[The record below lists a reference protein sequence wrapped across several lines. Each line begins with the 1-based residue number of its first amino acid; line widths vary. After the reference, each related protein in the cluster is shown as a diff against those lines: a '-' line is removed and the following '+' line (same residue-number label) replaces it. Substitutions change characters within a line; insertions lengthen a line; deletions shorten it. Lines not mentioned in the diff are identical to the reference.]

1 MTKAGSAHRF
11 PRSYWVYSLALLG
24 LLLGLCLAIGLSAQS
39 ASRTIETYLV
49 DVAGRGLTHSAT
61 ALAESLNRALFEH
74 SLQSQ
79 TIAQSPLLRGATPQ
93 EVATYLRGLKRIW
106 PDYMSLE
113 VIDAD
118 GLIIAATDSSQVGR
132 NADQHAWYKTWLAGG
147 RMDLRGRDVFE
158 YASRLMLFPSPII
171 GDEGKFLGTVVLQ
184 VSLQS
189 IELIL
194 DGVRRSTG
202 SRPVTARLEY
212 VLLANNGDHNNGL
225 VLYDSAQ
232 HERVGERRAQAQVDG
247 TMLSA
252 FVKPG
257 YREELHP
264 EWKLPVVTG
273 YAPVNR
279 YGQVPGWQWAVLIQ
293 MDREAILTPFH
304 RLVATM
310 MIWGAMGLLIFLA
323 ALLWIIG
330 RLQAA
335 SETPLVAAEVTPVV
349 SAGARRPL
357 RPAGHNT
364 GQRVFVRKAEP
375 LPTEPLQSSLDS
387 AAFDPGRW
395 EELRR
400 WVRVAEVNRVCLFKN
415 HREDGE
421 LWASRRYE
429 WIGLGEVA
437 RTEWSQ
443 WFSWSLRAKGFSRW
457 EHTLA
462 QGQAISGAVA
472 AFPPAEATAL
482 MSCGI
487 HTVFVV
493 PLCIHGEWW
502 GFVEFDHCFT
512 ERVWSEPEQ
521 QGLRMM
527 VDLLQ
532 TVIQQTSGEAD
543 LQRLLAVIDTVLES
557 TADGILI
564 VDGEG
569 NLVNFNQRLVSMWS
583 MPDAVTESRLTEEIM
598 GWMMRQLKIPDVL
611 LKTMSELGGE
621 PEAESYD
628 ILELQD
634 GRMVERLSKPRKE
647 GERYD
652 GRIWIFRESIALR
665 LSTLSVHSSQ

>member
-1 MTKAGSAHRF
+1 VTKVSSAHRF
-11 PRSYWVYSLALLG
+11 PWSYWVYSLGLLS

-39 ASRTIETYLV
+39 ASRTVETYLV
-49 DVAGRGLTHSAT
+49 DVAGRGLTQSAT

-79 TIAQSPLLRGATPQ
+79 TIAQSPLLRGVDPDAL
-93 EVATYLRGLKRIW
+93 AMYLRGLKGTW

-113 VIDAD
+113 VIDAA

-147 RMDLRGRDVFE
+147 RMDFRGRDVFE
-158 YASRLMLFPSPII
+158 HAGRLMLFPSPII
-171 GDEGKFLGTVVLQ
+171 GDEGKFLGAVVLQ

-194 DGVRRSTG
+194 DGVRRSMG
-202 SRPVTARLEY
+202 SRPSTARLEY
-212 VLLANNGDHNNGL
+212 VLLANNGDRHDGL

-232 HERVGERRAQAQVDG
+232 HERVGERRAKVDG

-252 FVKPG
+252 LVKPS

-264 EWKLPVVTG
+264 ERKLPVVTG

-279 YGQVPGWQWAVLIQ
+279 YGQVPGWQWTVLIR

-310 MIWGAMGLLIFLA
+310 MIWSVMGLLIFLA
-323 ALLWIIG
+323 VLLWIIG
-330 RLQAA
+330 RLRAA
-335 SETPLVAAEVTPVV
+335 SETPRLVTAEVIPVA
-349 SAGARRPL
+349 SAEVRRPL
-357 RPAGHNT
+357 RPAVQDT
-364 GQRVFVRKAEP
+364 GQRGSVRKTES
-375 LPTEPLQSSLDS
+375 LPTEPLQSSLDT

-400 WVRVAEVNRVCLFKN
+400 WVRAAEVNRVCLFKN
-415 HREDGE
+415 HREDGD

-462 QGQAISGAVA
+462 QGQAITGAVA

-493 PLCIHGEWW
+493 PLCIRGEWW

-521 QGLRMM
+521 QGLRTM

-532 TVIQQTSGEAD
+532 TVIQQTAGEAD

-557 TADGILI
+557 TADGILV

-611 LKTMSELGGE
+611 LRTMSELGGE

>member
-11 PRSYWVYSLALLG
+11 PRSYWVYSLGLLG
-24 LLLGLCLAIGLSAQS
+24 LLLGLCLVIGLSAQS

-49 DVAGRGLTHSAT
+49 DVAGRGLTQSAA

-79 TIAQSPLLRGATPQ
+79 TMAQSPLLREGDPDAL
-93 EVATYLRGLKRIW
+93 AAYLRGLKGTW
-106 PDYMSLE
+106 PDYMSLD

-118 GLIIAATDSSQVGR
+118 GLIIAATDASQVGR
-132 NADQHAWYKTWLAGG
+132 NADQYAWYKAWSAGG
-147 RMDLRGRDVFE
+147 RMGFRGRDVFE
-158 YASRLMLFPSPII
+158 HAGRLMLFPSPIV
-171 GDEGKFLGTVVLQ
+171 GDEGKFLGVVVLQ

-202 SRPVTARLEY
+202 SRPSTARLEY
-212 VLLANNGDHNNGL
+212 VLLANSGDRHDGL

-232 HERVGERRAQAQVDG
+232 HERVGERPAQVDE

-257 YREELHP
+257 YREEQHP
-264 EWKLPVVTG
+264 QWKLPVVTG

-279 YGQVPGWQWAVLIQ
+279 YGQVPGWQWTVLIR

-304 RLVATM
+304 RLMATM

-323 ALLWIIG
+323 VLLWIIG
-330 RLQAA
+330 RLRAA
-335 SETPLVAAEVTPVV
+335 SEAPRLVTAEVTPAA
-349 SAGARRPL
+349 SAEVRRPP
-357 RPAGHNT
+357 RSAVQDT
-364 GQRVFVRKAEP
+364 RQRVSVRKAEP
-375 LPTEPLQSSLDS
+375 SPTEPLPSSLDT

-415 HREDGE
+415 HREDGQ

-462 QGQAISGAVA
+462 QGQVVSGAVA
-472 AFPPAEATAL
+472 MFPPAEAAAL

-487 HTVFVV
+487 HTVFVA
-493 PLCIHGEWW
+493 PLLVHGEWW

-512 ERVWSEPEQ
+512 DRVWSEPELR
-521 QGLRMM
+521 GLRAM
-527 VDLLQ
+527 VDLLH
-532 TVIQQTSGEAD
+532 TVLQQTAGEEQ
-543 LQRLLAVIDTVLES
+543 LQSLLATIDTVLES
-557 TADGILI
+557 TADGILV
-564 VDGEG
+564 VDGHG
-569 NLVNFNQRLVSMWS
+569 NLVTFNQRLVSMWN
-583 MPDAVTESRLTEEIM
+583 MPDAVTESRLTEEMM
-598 GWMMRQLKIPDVL
+598 GWMMRQLKVPDVL
-611 LKTMSELGGE
+611 LRTMSELGSE
-621 PEAESYD
+621 PEADSYD

-634 GRMVERLSKPRKE
+634 GRMVERLSKPRRD
-647 GERYD
+647 GDRCD
-652 GRIWIFRESIALR
+652 GRIWIFRESIALKP
-665 LSTLSVHSSQ
+665 STLSVHSSQ

>member
-1 MTKAGSAHRF
+1 
-11 PRSYWVYSLALLG
+11 
-24 LLLGLCLAIGLSAQS
+24 
-39 ASRTIETYLV
+39 
-49 DVAGRGLTHSAT
+49 
-61 ALAESLNRALFEH
+61 
-74 SLQSQ
+74 
-79 TIAQSPLLRGATPQ
+79 
-93 EVATYLRGLKRIW
+93 
-106 PDYMSLE
+106 MSLE
-113 VIDAD
+113 VIDAA

-147 RMDLRGRDVFE
+147 RMDFRGRDVFE
-158 YASRLMLFPSPII
+158 HAGRLMLFPSPII
-171 GDEGKFLGTVVLQ
+171 GDEGKFLGAVVLQ

-194 DGVRRSTG
+194 DGVRRSMG
-202 SRPVTARLEY
+202 SRPSIPRLEY
-212 VLLANNGDHNNGL
+212 VLLANNGDRHDGL

-232 HERVGERRAQAQVDG
+232 HEHIGERRAQVDG

-252 FVKPG
+252 LVKPG

-264 EWKLPVVTG
+264 ERKLPVVTG

-279 YGQVPGWQWAVLIQ
+279 YGQVPGWQWTVLIR

-310 MIWGAMGLLIFLA
+310 MIWGVMGLLIFLA
-323 ALLWIIG
+323 VLLWIIG
-330 RLQAA
+330 RLRAA
-335 SETPLVAAEVTPVV
+335 SETPRLVTAEVIPVA
-349 SAGARRPL
+349 SAEVRRPL
-357 RPAGHNT
+357 RPAVQDT
-364 GQRVFVRKAEP
+364 GQRGSVRKTES
-375 LPTEPLQSSLDS
+375 LPTEPLQSSLDT

-462 QGQAISGAVA
+462 QGQAITGAVA

-493 PLCIHGEWW
+493 PLCIRGEWW

-521 QGLRMM
+521 QGLRTM

-532 TVIQQTSGEAD
+532 TVIQQTAGEAD

-557 TADGILI
+557 TADGILV

>member
-1 MTKAGSAHRF
+1 
-11 PRSYWVYSLALLG
+11 
-24 LLLGLCLAIGLSAQS
+24 
-39 ASRTIETYLV
+39 
-49 DVAGRGLTHSAT
+49 
-61 ALAESLNRALFEH
+61 
-74 SLQSQ
+74 
-79 TIAQSPLLRGATPQ
+79 
-93 EVATYLRGLKRIW
+93 
-106 PDYMSLE
+106 MSLE
-113 VIDAD
+113 VIDAA

-147 RMDLRGRDVFE
+147 RMDFRGRDVFE
-158 YASRLMLFPSPII
+158 HAGRLMLFPSPII
-171 GDEGKFLGTVVLQ
+171 GDEGKFLGAVVLQ

-194 DGVRRSTG
+194 DGVRRSMG
-202 SRPVTARLEY
+202 SRPSTARLEY
-212 VLLANNGDHNNGL
+212 VLLANNGDRHDGL

-232 HERVGERRAQAQVDG
+232 HERVGERRAKVDG

-252 FVKPG
+252 LVKPS

-264 EWKLPVVTG
+264 ERKLPVVTG

-279 YGQVPGWQWAVLIQ
+279 YGQVPGWQWTVLIR

-310 MIWGAMGLLIFLA
+310 MIWSVMGLLIFLA
-323 ALLWIIG
+323 VLLWIIG
-330 RLQAA
+330 RLRAA
-335 SETPLVAAEVTPVV
+335 SETPRLVTAEVIPVA
-349 SAGARRPL
+349 SAEVRRPL
-357 RPAGHNT
+357 RPSVQDT
-364 GQRVFVRKAEP
+364 GQRGSVRKTES
-375 LPTEPLQSSLDS
+375 LPTEPLQSSLDT
-387 AAFDPGRW
+387 AAFDPGHW

-400 WVRVAEVNRVCLFKN
+400 WVRAAEVNRVCLFKN
-415 HREDGE
+415 HREDGD

-462 QGQAISGAVA
+462 QGQAITGAVA

-493 PLCIHGEWW
+493 PLCIRGEWW

-521 QGLRMM
+521 QGLRTM

-532 TVIQQTSGEAD
+532 TVIQQTAGEAD

-557 TADGILI
+557 TADGILV

-611 LKTMSELGGE
+611 LRTMSELGGE

>member
-1 MTKAGSAHRF
+1 VTKVSSAHRF
-11 PRSYWVYSLALLG
+11 PWSYWVCSLGLLS

-39 ASRTIETYLV
+39 ASRTVETYLV
-49 DVAGRGLTHSAT
+49 DVAGRGLTQSAT

-79 TIAQSPLLRGATPQ
+79 TIAQSPLLRGVDPDAL
-93 EVATYLRGLKRIW
+93 AMYLRGLKGTW

-113 VIDAD
+113 VIDAA

-147 RMDLRGRDVFE
+147 RMDFRGRDVFE
-158 YASRLMLFPSPII
+158 HAGRLMLFPSPII
-171 GDEGKFLGTVVLQ
+171 GDEGKFLGAVVLQ

-194 DGVRRSTG
+194 DGVRRSMG
-202 SRPVTARLEY
+202 SRPSIPRLEY
-212 VLLANNGDHNNGL
+212 VLLANNGDRHDGL

-232 HERVGERRAQAQVDG
+232 HERIGERRAQVDG

-252 FVKPG
+252 LVKPG

-264 EWKLPVVTG
+264 ERKLPVVTG

-279 YGQVPGWQWAVLIQ
+279 YGQVPGWQWTVLIR

-310 MIWGAMGLLIFLA
+310 MIWSVMGLLIFLA
-323 ALLWIIG
+323 VLLWIIG
-330 RLQAA
+330 RLRAA
-335 SETPLVAAEVTPVV
+335 SETPRLVTAEVIPVA
-349 SAGARRPL
+349 SAEVRRPL
-357 RPAGHNT
+357 RPAVQDT
-364 GQRVFVRKAEP
+364 GQRGSVRKTES
-375 LPTEPLQSSLDS
+375 LPTEPLQSSLDT

-400 WVRVAEVNRVCLFKN
+400 WVRAAEVNRVCLFKN
-415 HREDGE
+415 HREDGD

-462 QGQAISGAVA
+462 QGQAITGAVA

-493 PLCIHGEWW
+493 PLCIRGEWW

-521 QGLRMM
+521 QGLRTM

-532 TVIQQTSGEAD
+532 TVIQQTAGEAD

-557 TADGILI
+557 TADGILV

-611 LKTMSELGGE
+611 LRTMSELGGE